1 MMKIAVAAA
10 ALAAA
15 FASCAFAADRLEVKG
30 ATSAMYM
37 LKPHADGIRAT
48 SGAELVVDPVGAG
61 HAMLDLI
68 DGETQ
73 VALVTSSLADAVA
86 AARVIAWTEHKRL
99 LLVGQTL
106 VYREVPNLDPNGRPL
121 AFVTRGEPSPQ
132 LVRVINYL
140 STRYAARMAL
150 NR

>member
-1 MMKIAVAAA
+1 MKIAVAAA
-10 ALAAA
+10 VLA
-15 FASCAFAADRLEVKG
+15 SAFAASALAGDRLEVQG

-48 SGAELVVDPVGAG
+48 SGAELVVDPVGTA

-68 DGETQ
+68 DGRTQ
-73 VALVTSSLADAVA
+73 VAVVTSSFADAVA
-86 AARVIAWTEHKRL
+86 SARVLAWTEQKRL
-99 LLVGQTL
+99 LIVNQGL

-121 AFVTRGEPSPQ
+121 AFVTRGEPGAE
-132 LVRVINYL
+132 LARVIKFL
-140 STRYAARMAL
+140 GTRYAARMAF

>member
-1 MMKIAVAAA
+1 MKIAVAAA

-15 FASCAFAADRLEVKG
+15 FAASAFAADRLEVQG

-37 LKPHADGIRAT
+37 LRPHADGIRAA

-68 DGETQ
+68 DGRTQ

-86 AARVIAWTEHKRL
+86 SARVIAWTEERRL

-106 VYREVPNLDPNGRPL
+106 VYREVPN
-121 AFVTRGEPSPQ
+121 
-132 LVRVINYL
+132 
-140 STRYAARMAL
+140 
-150 NR
+150 